1 MKMEVS
7 QNTSPTGNKAFD
19 RTMLMMEID
28 KRDIELDQLSQQLKF
43 QTKTVEQMAEVLK
56 VFSMTMT
63 TAIQLTDADWQEFR
77 ALLDKYAVTGET
89 LFADFLQGGCRGV
102 LQEFLRYK
110 LGSSIIEKIG

>member
-1 MKMEVS
+1 MEVS

-77 ALLDKYAVTGET
+77 SLLDKYAITGET
-89 LFADFLQGGCRGV
+89 QLADLESSCRGV